1 MVKAIIDEKDTLI
14 NEIQTA
20 RHLIAD
26 KKREKINLRAK
37 SWDDATMKLADAKKD
52 FVRSMVSD
60 LDAEIDKLE
69 ADIEYYYNR
78 MKVLDNR
85 LEYE

>member
-1 MVKAIIDEKDTLI
+1 MVEAIIDEKDTLI
-14 NEIQTA
+14 NEIQIA
-20 RHLIAD
+20 RHKIAD
-26 KKREKINLRAK
+26 LKKDKINLRAK